1 MKQNCVIILVVID
14 SFYKARIMEG
24 IMVRSMTG
32 FGRGTYSDDGKE
44 FTVEIKSVNHRYI
57 DFYIKL
63 PRQIGFL
70 EERVREVVSKSLFR
84 GKVDIFISF
93 EDRSD
98 DSRSVTLDEALASA
112 YIQAVEKL
120 KDKYNLKDDLSVSLV
135 SKFPDVLRIEKN
147 EDDEEQLW
155 DVLNKA
161 LEVAISSLVQMREKE
176 GNELRTSLL
185 QKADYI
191 EEIISQISIRSPK
204 VVIEYKQ
211 KLENRIKEILNQQ
224 TIDENRI
231 AMEVAIFA
239 DRCGI
244 DEELVR
250 LGSHLIQLRDILSIK
265 KQPVGRKLDFLV
277 QEINRE
283 INTIGSKSNDIIITK
298 NVLELKSETEKIR
311 EQIQNIE

>member
-1 MKQNCVIILVVID
+1 
-14 SFYKARIMEG
+14 
-24 IMVRSMTG
+24 MVRSMTG
-32 FGRGTYSDDGKE
+32 FGRGTCNENGKE

-63 PRQIGFL
+63 PRQIAYL
-70 EERVREVVSKSLFR
+70 EERIREVVSKSIFR

-93 EDRSD
+93 EDRSE
-98 DSRSVTLDEALASA
+98 DSKSVMLDEALAGA

-120 KDKYNLKDDLSVSLV
+120 KEKYGLKDDLSVSLV
-135 SKFPDVLRIEKN
+135 SRFPDVLRIEKN

-155 DVLNKA
+155 TILNRA
-161 LEVAISSLVQMREKE
+161 LEAAVASLVQMREKE
-176 GNELRTSLL
+176 GNELRMSLL
-185 QKADYI
+185 QKADYM
-191 EEIISQISIRSPK
+191 ENIISQIANRSPE

-211 KLENRIKEILNQQ
+211 KLENRIKDLLNQQ

-250 LGSHLIQLRDILSIK
+250 LGSHLTQLRDILNIK

-311 EQIQNIE
+311 EQIQNME

>member
-1 MKQNCVIILVVID
+1 
-14 SFYKARIMEG
+14 
-24 IMVRSMTG
+24 MVRSMTG
-32 FGRGTYSDDGKE
+32 FGRGTHSDSGKE

-70 EERVREVVSKSLFR
+70 EEKVREVVSKSIFR

-120 KDKYNLKDDLSVSLV
+120 KEKYSLKDDLSISLV
-135 SKFPDVLRIEKN
+135 SRFPDVLRIEKN
-147 EDDEEQLW
+147 EDDEDQLW
-155 DVLNKA
+155 SILSKA
-161 LEVAISSLVQMREKE
+161 LELATSSLVQMREKE
-176 GNELRTSLL
+176 GNELRSSLL
-185 QKADYI
+185 QKADYM
-191 EEIISQISIRSPK
+191 EEIISQISNRSPE

-211 KLENRIKEILNQQ
+211 KLENRIKELLNQQ

-265 KQPVGRKLDFLV
+265 NQPVGRKLDFLV

-298 NVLELKSETEKIR
+298 NVLELKSESEKIR

>member
-1 MKQNCVIILVVID
+1 
-14 SFYKARIMEG
+14 
-24 IMVRSMTG
+24 MVRSMTG
-32 FGRGTYSDDGKE
+32 FGRGNCNESGKE

-63 PRQIGFL
+63 PRQIAYL
-70 EERVREVVSKSLFR
+70 EERVREVVAKSIFR

-93 EDRSD
+93 EDRSE
-98 DSRSVTLDEALASA
+98 DSKNVMLDEALAGA
-112 YIQAVEKL
+112 YIQAVESL
-120 KDKYNLKDDLSVSLV
+120 KDKYGLKDDISVSLV
-135 SKFPDVLRIEKN
+135 SRFPDVLRIEKT

-155 DVLNKA
+155 SILNKA
-161 LEVAISSLVQMREKE
+161 LEAAVESLVQMREKE
-176 GNELRTSLL
+176 GNELRMSLL
-185 QKADYI
+185 QKADYM
-191 EEIISQISIRSPK
+191 ENIISQITNRSPE

-211 KLENRIKEILNQQ
+211 KLENRIKELLNQQ
-224 TIDENRI
+224 TVDENRI

-239 DRCGI
+239 DRCSI

-250 LGSHLIQLRDILSIK
+250 LGSHLLQLRDILSIK

-283 INTIGSKSNDIIITK
+283 INTIGSKSNDIVITK

>member
-1 MKQNCVIILVVID
+1 
-14 SFYKARIMEG
+14 
-24 IMVRSMTG
+24 MVRSMTG
-32 FGRGTYSDDGKE
+32 FGRGTFSDSGKE

-63 PRQIGFL
+63 PRQIAFL
-70 EERVREVVSKSLFR
+70 EERVREIVSKNIYR

-93 EDRSD
+93 EDRSE
-98 DSRSVTLDEALASA
+98 DSKSVTLDEALADA
-112 YIQAVEKL
+112 YIQAINKL
-120 KDKYNLKDDLSVSLV
+120 KAKYNLADDISVSLV
-135 SKFPDVLRIEKN
+135 SRLPDVLRIEKN

-155 DVLNKA
+155 IVLKNA
-161 LEVAISSLVQMREKE
+161 IEVAISSLIHMREKE
-176 GNELRTSLL
+176 GNELRESLM
-185 QKADYI
+185 QKADNMQD
-191 EEIISQISIRSPK
+191 IIKHIYERSPG
-204 VVIEYKQ
+204 VVSEYKL
-211 KLENRIKEILNQQ
+211 KLENRIKDLMNQQ

-239 DRCGI
+239 DRCSI

-250 LGSHLIQLRDILSIK
+250 LGSHLSQLRDILSI
-265 KQPVGRKLDFLV
+265 QQQAIGRKLDFLV

-298 NVLELKSETEKIR
+298 SVLELKSETEKIR

>member
-1 MKQNCVIILVVID
+1 
-14 SFYKARIMEG
+14 
-24 IMVRSMTG
+24 MVRSMTG
-32 FGRGTYSDDGKE
+32 FGRGTFSDCGKE

-63 PRQIGFL
+63 PRQIAFL
-70 EERVREVVSKSLFR
+70 EERVREIVSKSIFR

-93 EDRSD
+93 EDRSE
-98 DSRSVTLDEALASA
+98 DSKSVTLDEALADA
-112 YIQAVEKL
+112 YIQAIEKL
-120 KDKYNLKDDLSVSLV
+120 KNKYNLADDISVSLV
-135 SKFPDVLRIEKN
+135 SRLPDVLRIEKN

-155 DVLNKA
+155 KVLKSA
-161 LEVAISSLVQMREKE
+161 LETAISSLIQMREKE
-176 GNELRTSLL
+176 GNELRESLL
-185 QKADYI
+185 QKADNMQD
-191 EEIISQISIRSPK
+191 IIKNISDRSPE
-204 VVIEYKQ
+204 VVSEYKL
-211 KLENRIKEILNQQ
+211 KLENRIKDLLSQQ

-239 DRCGI
+239 DRCSI

-250 LGSHLIQLRDILSIK
+250 LGSHLSQLRDILSIQQ
-265 KQPVGRKLDFLV
+265 QPIGRKLDFLV

>member
-1 MKQNCVIILVVID
+1 
-14 SFYKARIMEG
+14 MED

-32 FGRGTYSDDGKE
+32 FGRGTYSESGKE
-44 FTVEIKSVNHRYI
+44 FTVEIKSVNHRYV

-63 PRQIGFL
+63 PRQIAFL
-70 EERVREVVSKSLFR
+70 EERVREIVSKSLFR

-93 EDRSD
+93 EDRAD
-98 DSRSVTLDEALASA
+98 DSKGVTLDEALASA
-112 YIQAVEKL
+112 YIQAAQKL
-120 KDKYNLKDDLSVSLV
+120 KDKYNLIDDISVSLV
-135 SKFPDVLRIEKN
+135 SRFPDVLRIEKN
-147 EDDEEQLW
+147 DDDEEQLW
-155 DVLNKA
+155 EILNNA
-161 LEVAISSLVQMREKE
+161 LELATTSIIQMREKE

-185 QKADYI
+185 QKADFI
-191 EEIISQISIRSPK
+191 EDIITQISKRSPE
-204 VVIEYKQ
+204 VVLEYKK
-211 KLENRIKEILNQQ
+211 KLENRIKELLNQQ

-250 LGSHLIQLRDILSIK
+250 LGSHLVQLRDILGIN

>member
-1 MKQNCVIILVVID
+1 
-14 SFYKARIMEG
+14 
-24 IMVRSMTG
+24 MVRSMTG
-32 FGRGTYSDDGKE
+32 FGRGTYSENGKE

-63 PRQIGFL
+63 PRQIGYL
-70 EERVREVVSKSLFR
+70 EERVREVVSKNLFR
-84 GKVDIFISF
+84 GKVDIFVSF
-93 EDRSD
+93 EDRSE
-98 DSRSVTLDEALASA
+98 DSKNVTLDEALAGA
-112 YIQAVEKL
+112 YIQAIDKL
-120 KDKYNLKDDLSVSLV
+120 KSKYNLKDDVSVSLI
-135 SKFPDVLRIEKN
+135 SRFPDVLRIEKN

-155 DVLNKA
+155 SVLNKA
-161 LEVAISSLVQMREKE
+161 LEMAISSLIQMREKE

-185 QKADYI
+185 QKADYM
-191 EEIISQISIRSPK
+191 EEIISQISNRSPE

-211 KLENRIKEILNQQ
+211 KLENRIKELLNQQ

-250 LGSHLIQLRDILSIK
+250 LGSHLVQLREILNIK

-298 NVLELKSETEKIR
+298 NVLELKSETEKVR

>member
-1 MKQNCVIILVVID
+1 
-14 SFYKARIMEG
+14 
-24 IMVRSMTG
+24 MVRSMTG
-32 FGRGTYSDDGKE
+32 FGRGTFSDSGKE

-63 PRQIGFL
+63 PRQIAFL
-70 EERVREVVSKSLFR
+70 EERVREIVSKRIYR

-93 EDRSD
+93 EDRSE
-98 DSRSVTLDEALASA
+98 DSKSVTLDEALADA
-112 YIQAVEKL
+112 YIQAIDKL
-120 KDKYNLKDDLSVSLV
+120 KVKYNLADDISVSLV
-135 SKFPDVLRIEKN
+135 SRLPDVLRIEKN

-155 DVLNKA
+155 KVLYNA
-161 LEVAISSLVQMREKE
+161 LETAISSLIQMREKE
-176 GNELRTSLL
+176 GNELRESLL
-185 QKADYI
+185 QKADNMQ
-191 EEIISQISIRSPK
+191 EIIKHISERSPE
-204 VVIEYKQ
+204 VVSEYKL
-211 KLENRIKEILNQQ
+211 KLENRIKDLLNQQ

-239 DRCGI
+239 DRCSI

-250 LGSHLIQLRDILSIK
+250 LGSHLSQLRDILSIQQ
-265 KQPVGRKLDFLV
+265 QPVGRKLDFLV

>member
-1 MKQNCVIILVVID
+1 
-14 SFYKARIMEG
+14 
-24 IMVRSMTG
+24 MVRSMTG
-32 FGRGTYSDDGKE
+32 FGRGNCNENGKE

-63 PRQIGFL
+63 PRQIAYL
-70 EERVREVVSKSLFR
+70 EERVREVVSKNIFR

-93 EDRSD
+93 EDRSE
-98 DSRSVTLDEALASA
+98 DSKNVMLDEALAGA
-112 YIQAVEKL
+112 YIQAVESL
-120 KDKYNLKDDLSVSLV
+120 KDKYGLKDDISVSLV
-135 SKFPDVLRIEKN
+135 SRFPDVLRIEKT

-155 DVLNKA
+155 SILNKA
-161 LEVAISSLVQMREKE
+161 LEAAVESLVQMREKE
-176 GNELRTSLL
+176 GNELRMSLL
-185 QKADYI
+185 QKADYM
-191 EEIISQISIRSPK
+191 ENIISQITNRSPE

-211 KLENRIKEILNQQ
+211 KLENRIKELLNQQ
-224 TIDENRI
+224 TVDENRI

-239 DRCGI
+239 DRCSI

-250 LGSHLIQLRDILSIK
+250 LGSHLLQLRDILSIK

>member
-1 MKQNCVIILVVID
+1 
-14 SFYKARIMEG
+14 
-24 IMVRSMTG
+24 MVRSMTG
-32 FGRGTYSDDGKE
+32 FGRGNCNENGKE

-63 PRQIGFL
+63 PRQIAYL
-70 EERVREVVSKSLFR
+70 EERVREVVSKSIFR

-93 EDRSD
+93 EDRSE
-98 DSRSVTLDEALASA
+98 DSKNVMLDEALAGA
-112 YIQAVEKL
+112 YIQAVESL
-120 KDKYNLKDDLSVSLV
+120 KDKYGLKDDISVSLV
-135 SKFPDVLRIEKN
+135 SRFPDVLRIEKT

-155 DVLNKA
+155 SILNKA
-161 LEVAISSLVQMREKE
+161 LEAAVESLVQMREKE
-176 GNELRTSLL
+176 GNELRMSLL
-185 QKADYI
+185 QKVDYM
-191 EEIISQISIRSPK
+191 ENIISQITNRSPE

-211 KLENRIKEILNQQ
+211 KLENRIKELLNQQ
-224 TIDENRI
+224 TVDENRI

-239 DRCGI
+239 DRCSI

-250 LGSHLIQLRDILSIK
+250 LGSHLLQLRDILSIK

>member
-1 MKQNCVIILVVID
+1 
-14 SFYKARIMEG
+14 
-24 IMVRSMTG
+24 MVRSMTG
-32 FGRGTYSDDGKE
+32 FGRGTYSENGKE

-63 PRQIGFL
+63 PRQIAFL
-70 EERVREVVSKSLFR
+70 EDRVREVVSKSLFR

-98 DSRSVTLDEALASA
+98 DSRSVTLDEALANA

-120 KDKYNLKDDLSVSLV
+120 KDKYSLKDDISVSLV
-135 SKFPDVLRIEKN
+135 SRFPDVLKIEKN

-155 DVLNKA
+155 NVLNKA
-161 LEVAISSLVQMREKE
+161 LNLAVASLVQMREKE

-191 EEIISQISIRSPK
+191 EEIISQIANRSPE

-211 KLENRIKEILNQQ
+211 KLENRIKDLLNQQ
-224 TIDENRI
+224 TIDENRL

-239 DRCGI
+239 DRCSI

-250 LGSHLIQLRDILSIK
+250 LGSHLTQLREILSIK
-265 KQPVGRKLDFLV
+265 NQPVGRKLDFLV

-283 INTIGSKSNDIIITK
+283 INTIGSKSNDIFITK

>member
-1 MKQNCVIILVVID
+1 
-14 SFYKARIMEG
+14 
-24 IMVRSMTG
+24 MVRSMTG
-32 FGRGTYSDDGKE
+32 FGRGTFSDSGKE

-63 PRQIGFL
+63 PRQIAFL
-70 EERVREVVSKSLFR
+70 EERVREIVSKSIYR

-93 EDRSD
+93 EDRSE
-98 DSRSVTLDEALASA
+98 DSKSVTLDEALADA
-112 YIQAVEKL
+112 YIQAIDKL
-120 KDKYNLKDDLSVSLV
+120 KVKYNLADDISVSLV
-135 SKFPDVLRIEKN
+135 SRLPDVLRIEKN

-155 DVLNKA
+155 KVLYNA
-161 LEVAISSLVQMREKE
+161 LETAISSLIQMREKE
-176 GNELRTSLL
+176 GNELRESLL
-185 QKADYI
+185 QKADNMQ
-191 EEIISQISIRSPK
+191 EIIKHISERSPE
-204 VVIEYKQ
+204 VVSEYKL
-211 KLENRIKEILNQQ
+211 KLENRIKDLLNQQ

-239 DRCGI
+239 DRCSI

-250 LGSHLIQLRDILSIK
+250 LGSHLSQLRDILSIQQ
-265 KQPVGRKLDFLV
+265 QPVGRKLDFLV

>member
-1 MKQNCVIILVVID
+1 
-14 SFYKARIMEG
+14 
-24 IMVRSMTG
+24 MVRSMTG
-32 FGRGTYSDDGKE
+32 FGRGTYAEHGKE
-44 FTVEIKSVNHRYI
+44 FTVEIKSVNHRYV

-63 PRQIGFL
+63 PRQIAYL
-70 EERVREVVSKSLFR
+70 EERVREVAAKSIFR

-93 EDRSD
+93 EDRSE
-98 DSRSVTLDEALASA
+98 DSRSVMLDEALAGA

-120 KDKYNLKDDLSVSLV
+120 RDKYGLKDDLSLSFVSR
-135 SKFPDVLRIEKN
+135 FPDVLRIEKN

-155 DVLNKA
+155 GILSKA
-161 LEVAISSLVQMREKE
+161 LEAGVASLVQMREKE
-176 GNELRTSLL
+176 GNELRSSLL
-185 QKADYI
+185 QKADYM
-191 EEIISQISIRSPK
+191 EKIISQIANRSPE

-211 KLENRIKEILNQQ
+211 KLENRIKELLNQQ

-239 DRCGI
+239 DRCSI

-250 LGSHLIQLRDILSIK
+250 LGSHLIQLRDILSIN

-283 INTIGSKSNDIIITK
+283 INTIGSKSNDIEITK
-298 NVLELKSETEKIR
+298 FVLELKSETEKIR
-311 EQIQNIE
+311 EQIQNME

>member
-1 MKQNCVIILVVID
+1 
-14 SFYKARIMEG
+14 
-24 IMVRSMTG
+24 MVRSMTG
-32 FGRGTYSDDGKE
+32 FGRGTYSENGKE
-44 FTVEIKSVNHRYI
+44 FSVEIKSVNHRYI

-63 PRQIGFL
+63 PRQIGYL
-70 EERVREVVSKSLFR
+70 EEKVRNVVSKYLFR
-84 GKVDIFISF
+84 GKIDIFISF
-93 EDRSD
+93 EDRSE
-98 DSRSVTLDEALASA
+98 DSRSVTLDEGLASA

-155 DVLNKA
+155 GVLSKA
-161 LEVAISSLVQMREKE
+161 LEMAVDSLIQMREKE
-176 GNELRTSLL
+176 GNELRNSLL
-185 QKADYI
+185 QKADYMEDVI
-191 EEIISQISIRSPK
+191 KKISERSPE

-211 KLENRIKEILNQQ
+211 KLENRIKELLSQQ

-250 LGSHLIQLRDILSIK
+250 LGSHLIQLRDILNIR

-298 NVLELKSETEKIR
+298 SVLDLKSETEKIR

>member
-1 MKQNCVIILVVID
+1 LLKKDLDVNKSL
-14 SFYKARIMEG
+14 KAFRKMEG
-24 IMVRSMTG
+24 FMVRSMTG
-32 FGRGTYSDDGKE
+32 FGRGTYAEHGKE
-44 FTVEIKSVNHRYI
+44 FTVEIKSVNHRYV

-63 PRQIGFL
+63 PRQIAYL
-70 EERVREVVSKSLFR
+70 EERVREVAAKSIFR

-93 EDRSD
+93 EDRSE
-98 DSRSVTLDEALASA
+98 DSRSVMLDEALAGA

-120 KDKYNLKDDLSVSLV
+120 RDKYGLKDDLSLSFVSR
-135 SKFPDVLRIEKN
+135 FPDVLRIEKN

-155 DVLNKA
+155 VILNKA
-161 LEVAISSLVQMREKE
+161 LEAAVASLVQMREKE
-176 GNELRTSLL
+176 GNELRMSLL
-185 QKADYI
+185 QKAEYM
-191 EEIISQISIRSPK
+191 EKIISQITNRSPE

-211 KLENRIKEILNQQ
+211 KLENRIKELLNQQ

-239 DRCGI
+239 DRCSI

-283 INTIGSKSNDIIITK
+283 INTIGSKSNDIEITK
-298 NVLELKSETEKIR
+298 LVLELKSETEKIR
-311 EQIQNIE
+311 EQIQNME

>member
-1 MKQNCVIILVVID
+1 
-14 SFYKARIMEG
+14 
-24 IMVRSMTG
+24 MVRSMTG
-32 FGRGTYSDDGKE
+32 FGRGNYNESGKE

-63 PRQIGFL
+63 PRQIAYL
-70 EERVREVVSKSLFR
+70 EERVREVVSKSIFR

-93 EDRSD
+93 EDRSE
-98 DSRSVTLDEALASA
+98 DSKNVMLDEALAGA
-112 YIQAVEKL
+112 YIQAVESL
-120 KDKYNLKDDLSVSLV
+120 KDKYGLKDDISVSLV
-135 SKFPDVLRIEKN
+135 SRFPDVLRIEKT

-155 DVLNKA
+155 SILNKA
-161 LEVAISSLVQMREKE
+161 LEAAVESLVQMREKE
-176 GNELRTSLL
+176 GNELRMSLL
-185 QKADYI
+185 QKVDYM
-191 EEIISQISIRSPK
+191 ENIISQITNRSPE

-211 KLENRIKEILNQQ
+211 KLENRIKELLNQQ
-224 TIDENRI
+224 TVDENRI

-239 DRCGI
+239 DRCSI

-250 LGSHLIQLRDILSIK
+250 LGSHLLQLRDILSIK

>member
-1 MKQNCVIILVVID
+1 
-14 SFYKARIMEG
+14 
-24 IMVRSMTG
+24 MVRSMTG
-32 FGRGTYSDDGKE
+32 FGRGTCNENGKE

-63 PRQIGFL
+63 PRQIAYL
-70 EERVREVVSKSLFR
+70 EERVREVVSKSIFR

-93 EDRSD
+93 EDRSE
-98 DSRSVTLDEALASA
+98 DSKSVMLDEALAGA
-112 YIQAVEKL
+112 YIQAIEKL
-120 KDKYNLKDDLSVSLV
+120 KGKYGLKDDLSVSLI
-135 SKFPDVLRIEKN
+135 SRFPDVLKIEKT

-155 DVLNKA
+155 SILNKA
-161 LEVAISSLVQMREKE
+161 LETAVASLIQMREKE
-176 GNELRTSLL
+176 GNELRSSLL
-185 QKADYI
+185 QKADYM
-191 EEIISQISIRSPK
+191 ESIISQITNRSPE

-211 KLENRIKEILNQQ
+211 KLENRIKDLLNQQ
-224 TIDENRI
+224 TVDENRL

-239 DRCGI
+239 DRCSI

-250 LGSHLIQLRDILSIK
+250 LGSHLSQLRDILSIK

-283 INTIGSKSNDIIITK
+283 INTIGSKSNDINITK

-311 EQIQNIE
+311 EQIQNME

>member
-1 MKQNCVIILVVID
+1 
-14 SFYKARIMEG
+14 
-24 IMVRSMTG
+24 MVRSMTG
-32 FGRGTYSDDGKE
+32 FGRGNCNENGKE

-63 PRQIGFL
+63 PRQIAYL
-70 EERVREVVSKSLFR
+70 EERVREVVSKSIFR
-84 GKVDIFISF
+84 GKVDIFISI
-93 EDRSD
+93 EDRSE
-98 DSRSVTLDEALASA
+98 DSKNVMLDEALAGA
-112 YIQAVEKL
+112 YIQAVESL
-120 KDKYNLKDDLSVSLV
+120 KDKYGLKDDISVSLV
-135 SKFPDVLRIEKN
+135 SRFPDVLRIEKT

-155 DVLNKA
+155 SILNKA
-161 LEVAISSLVQMREKE
+161 LEAAVESLVQMREKE
-176 GNELRTSLL
+176 GNELRMSLL
-185 QKADYI
+185 QKADYM
-191 EEIISQISIRSPK
+191 ENIISQITNRSPE

-211 KLENRIKEILNQQ
+211 KLENRIKELLNQQ
-224 TIDENRI
+224 TVDENRI

-239 DRCGI
+239 DRCSI

-250 LGSHLIQLRDILSIK
+250 LGSHLLQLRDILSIK